1 MACKLLGA
9 LSNRRRNTQAEH
21 FPRIREQ
28 LMLFDRATVLSFG
41 FEASRTHGV
50 RFLKRPS
57 CFLLFSFCCITY
69 EFFQIM
75 TKCDFVVFF
84 NI

>member
-41 FEASRTHGV
+41 FEASRTQGV
-50 RFLKRPS
+50 S
-57 CFLLFSFCCITY
+57 SSNA
-69 EFFQIM
+69 Q
-75 TKCDFVVFF
+75 VVFF
-84 NI
+84 CFRFAVLPMTSFKS